1 MKKTFLS
8 FFTLLLSI
16 FAIGQHTIQVNIIDS
31 NLTTIC
37 DYTVYGTYS
46 LPNDSV
52 YYNYNCTFDSIE
64 FYPTWSQA
72 VYTCPVDSFSTNNIE
87 SYLYTI
93 CVDVLPPCISSQGN
107 CEYGQ
112 SYPNIGTGGQFGII
126 LYINSDLIDYDQDGF
141 PSNVDCNDNNPTV
154 NPYALEICDGID
166 NNCDGVSDSINQ
178 PVIDIHLVDD
188 SLVGDSS
195 QIYIVCQVTGADSY
209 IWDING
215 QIVDSL
221 YTELT
226 LSDTNIYTICLYAS
240 SDTGCVSDTCITL
253 EFDSSMGFHTR
264 TLHIVPEFILTNQTE
279 INNNV
284 VIYPN
289 PTNNNITISNNSLVG
304 VQIMSLSGNVVY
316 SQKHNGMIN
325 INVENLSNGIYIL
338 NLTDGKTNKFSKF
351 VKQ

>member
-1 MKKTFLS
+1 MKKTFIS
-8 FFTLLLSI
+8 FFASLLSI
-16 FAIGQHTIQVNIIDS
+16 FAIGQIDYS
-31 NLTTIC
+31 IRIEIRDYNPYFYC
-37 DYTVYGTYS
+37 DYDIVADYTLFGDTNVYTINCTLDTIYQ
-46 LPNDSV
+46 D
-52 YYNYNCTFDSIE
+52 YYNNVAIH
-64 FYPTWSQA
+64 Q
-72 VYTCPVDSFSTNNIE
+72 CPVQFNEGQQITFEFFLDVHSPCVSTDTNYHNV
-87 SYLYTI
+87 TG
-93 CVDVLPPCISSQGN
+93 VLDTTS
-107 CEYGQ
+107 
-112 SYPNIGTGGQFGII
+112 QFGLVFWIDI
-126 LYINSDLIDYDQDGF
+126 LPLDEDSDGF
-141 PSNVDCNDNNPTV
+141 VVGLDCDDNNPTV
-154 NPYALEICDGID
+154 NPNALEICDGID
-166 NNCDGVSDSINQ
+166 NNCDGISDSINQ

-240 SDTGCVSDTCITL
+240 SDTGCVSDTCIVL
-253 EFDSSMGFHTR
+253 EFDSSMDFHTR

-289 PTNNNITISNNSLVG
+289 PTNNSITISNNNLVG